1 MAGTSQEAARSQAAI
16 PQPHM
21 HAAAELLP
29 HRLHPRLTNVAWG
42 RLCCRVVTFSRMRD
56 EMVYAALRCRQP
68 KWWVLLGLVRGRR
81 WSEKELFYAPD
92 EVSC

>member
-1 MAGTSQEAARSQAAI
+1 
-16 PQPHM
+16 
-21 HAAAELLP
+21 
-29 HRLHPRLTNVAWG
+29 
-42 RLCCRVVTFSRMRD
+42 MRD

-92 EVSC
+92 EVSCLKGGGCTHACEG